1 MNERKHSRVW
11 LLSLLTFLF
20 LAVLIPVT
28 TIRTEAASPKIS
40 KKSIGLVVGE
50 KYTLKVSGVSKSKV
64 TWKSSK
70 TSVATVTKNGKVTA
84 KKRGTAKIS
93 AKIKGGKT
101 LKCTVRVAEKPI
113 IVASLAESGTRP
125 SAVVGASIALIGSK
139 SAKMTIKITLKTPN
153 KKTQTLYLLDFDKIL
168 STGKTA
174 WKKSFTVRP
183 FKAEEMNVALAY
195 YGRKDEAEFY
205 VSDKSKATLNFTY
218 DGVKMKVVIPN
229 SVLVKIVDGEV
240 TTTGEAK
247 QCKVTSV
254 N

>member
-1 MNERKHSRVW
+1 MNERKRNKVW
-11 LLSLLTFLF
+11 LLSLLTVLF
-20 LAVLIPVT
+20 LAVLIPMT

-40 KKSIGLVVGE
+40 KKSIGLIVGE

-101 LKCTVRVAEKPI
+101 LKCTVKVAEKPTV
-113 IVASLAESGTRP
+113 VATLAETGTRP
-125 SAVVGASIALIGSK
+125 DVTVGLSISLIGSK
-139 SAKMTIKITLKTPN
+139 SAKLTKSMTLKTPS
-153 KKTQTLYLLDFDKIL
+153 KKTQTLYLWDLE
-168 STGKTA
+168 KTIEKGDIV
-174 WKKSFTVRP
+174 WKKSLTVKP
-183 FKAEEMNVALAY
+183 FDLDNPSVSVGFY
-195 YGRKDEAEFY
+195 SRKDGEAFY
-205 VSDKSKATLNFTY
+205 VSNKSKATITFTY
-218 DGVKMKVVIPN
+218 DGVKMKAVVPN
-229 SVLVKIVDGEV
+229 SVRVKMVNGQP

-247 QCKVTSV
+247 QCKVSSV